1 MATFAE
7 RVRGALM
14 LDVRTYEEVE
24 ADEAATGQAMT
35 VVLLGAVSTGLVS
48 YASGLSAI
56 VVTAFFALAAWGIW
70 AWLTYTIG
78 ARLMPEPGT
87 QADVGQLLRTIG
99 FSASP
104 TLLGILG
111 IVPLVG
117 LPISIGL
124 MAWQLVAMVIAVR
137 QALDYKSTARAAVV
151 CVIGWVI
158 YFLIWL
164 SSTVV
169 LGLLGLAA
177 EAVS

>member
-24 ADEAATGQAMT
+24 ADESATGQAMT
-35 VVLLGAVSTGLVS
+35 VVVLGAVSTGLVS
-48 YASGLSAI
+48 FASGVSAI
-56 VVTAFFALAAWGIW
+56 AVTAFFALAAWGIW

-87 QADVGQLLRTIG
+87 RADLGQLLRTIG

-111 IVPLVG
+111 VVPAIG
-117 LPISIGL
+117 LPISIAL
-124 MAWQLVAMVIAVR
+124 MVWQLVAMVIAVR
-137 QALDYKSTARAAVV
+137 QALDYTSTVRADVV
-151 CVIGWVI
+151 CLIGWVI

-169 LGLLGLAA
+169 LGLLGLVA